1 MPWIDE
7 WGEVHNP
14 VDMGDSAPH
23 EPRPYLRVLPAP
35 RVQPGRGARNDAG
48 VRSRTPDE
56 PPVPAQAP
64 AVPKLPPV
72 TEARAM
78 MLFHKLARA
87 AAVRLGAGERLSG
100 LERTALEAELAMHS
114 PKAARA
120 MADELLADPSLTP
133 GERTFVDRAG
143 GEP

>member
-35 RVQPGRGARNDAG
+35 ERQSAPSTDALPAPRVQPGHAA
-48 VRSRTPDE
+48 
-56 PPVPAQAP
+56 VPAQAP